1 MLGIG
6 LGPSSCDPLDL
17 ERCLGEEE
25 RSYYSRESAYSCTSF
40 FADEKVKIQRKEA
53 TYSRSHSSQFQL
65 IPVVL

>member
-25 RSYYSRESAYSCTSF
+25 RSYYSREVCILLHF
-40 FADEKVKIQRKEA
+40 LFCR
-53 TYSRSHSSQFQL
+53 
-65 IPVVL
+65 